1 MAETITTD
9 IDVTEE
15 NLMLRAASLLAM
27 KDRKPD
33 ELTSRIVA
41 GVTGM
46 SVRTALCK
54 LQELERD
61 GILKS
66 RKIIE
71 DGHPMNAYVPAIDG
85 GWEAVMEVFEE
96 RWGG

>member
-1 MAETITTD
+1 MAEKITTD

-15 NLMLRAASLLAM
+15 DLMLRATTLLAA
-27 KDRKPD
+27 KEKEPD

-41 GVTGM
+41 GITGM

-71 DGHPMNAYVPAIDG
+71 DGHPMNAYAPAIDG
-85 GWEAVMEVFEE
+85 GWEAVMKVFEE